1 MGRWSCSNLPDGT
14 STQLASWQALLGR
27 GAKAQQ
33 TSRNARYRSGM
44 DEFRARRV
52 VDALRDRGVNAHLL
66 RGGVD
71 QFGIRVSLT
80 GGRNAE
86 WDTDGTAGL
95 EAQVM
100 CDGMLVGYVP
110 QIDGSEDFDEAQV
123 VDAIARTDYDQP
135 IARQRPAAPPPGPA
149 LTREGGV
156 FRRFLDGF
164 RYR

>member
-1 MGRWSCSNLPDGT
+1 ME
-14 STQLASWQALLGR
+14 
-27 GAKAQQ
+27 
-33 TSRNARYRSGM
+33 
-44 DEFRARRV
+44 EFRARRV

-66 RGGVD
+66 RAGVD
-71 QFGIRVSLT
+71 QFGVRVTLS
-80 GGRNAE
+80 GGREAE
-86 WDTDGTAGL
+86 WDSDGTAGL

-100 CDGMLVGYVP
+100 LDGDLVGYVP
-110 QIDGSEDFDEAQV
+110 DIEGSEDFDEAQI

-135 IARQRPAAPPPGPA
+135 VARQRAVAPPAGPP

>member
-1 MGRWSCSNLPDGT
+1 MG
-14 STQLASWQALLGR
+14 ASVA
-27 GAKAQQ
+27 
-33 TSRNARYRSGM
+33 YM

-66 RGGVD
+66 RAGVG
-71 QFGIRVSLT
+71 QYGISVTLT
-80 GGRNAE
+80 GGRTAE

-100 CDGMLVGYVP
+100 RDGMLVGFVP
-110 QIDGSEDFDEAQV
+110 QLEGSEDFDEAQT

-135 IARQRPAAPPPGPA
+135 IARQRATAPPAAPLP
-149 LTREGGV
+149 REGGV

>member
-1 MGRWSCSNLPDGT
+1 
-14 STQLASWQALLGR
+14 
-27 GAKAQQ
+27 
-33 TSRNARYRSGM
+33 M

-52 VDALRDRGVNAHLL
+52 VDALRDRGIDAHLL
-66 RGGVD
+66 RGASEFGV
-71 QFGIRVSLT
+71 RVSLP
-80 GGRNAE
+80 GGRQAE

-100 CDGMLVGYVP
+100 LDGVLVGYVP
-110 QIDGSEDFDEAQV
+110 QIEGSEDFDESRV

-135 IARQRPAAPPPGPA
+135 VARQSSAAPPPAPP
-149 LTREGGV
+149 LPREGGV

>member
-1 MGRWSCSNLPDGT
+1 
-14 STQLASWQALLGR
+14 
-27 GAKAQQ
+27 
-33 TSRNARYRSGM
+33 M

-52 VDALRDRGVNAHLL
+52 VDALRDRGVNAHLF
-66 RGGVD
+66 RGPGEYGV
-71 QFGIRVSLT
+71 RVTLP
-80 GGRNAE
+80 GGREAE

-100 CDGMLVGYVP
+100 RDGMLVGFVP
-110 QIDGSEDFDEAQV
+110 LIEGSEDFDEAQII
-123 VDAIARTDYDQP
+123 DAIARTDYDKP
-135 IARQRPAAPPPGPA
+135 IATQRTEAPPPAPA

>member
-1 MGRWSCSNLPDGT
+1 
-14 STQLASWQALLGR
+14 
-27 GAKAQQ
+27 
-33 TSRNARYRSGM
+33 M

-52 VDALRDRGVNAHLL
+52 VDSLRDRGVDAHLL

-71 QFGIRVSLT
+71 QFGVRVSLS
-80 GGRNAE
+80 GGREAE
-86 WDTDGTAGL
+86 WDNDGTAGL

-100 CDGMLVGYVP
+100 LDGVLVGYVP
-110 QIDGSEDFDEAQV
+110 QIEGSEDFDESQV
-123 VDAIARTDYDQP
+123 VEAIARTDYDQP
-135 IARQRPAAPPPGPA
+135 VARQRTQPPPPSPA